1 MRTGSAMSV
10 SRSSQAPSSAACSLL
25 LTLLSLWQGTRPS
38 RSRLPDRPD
47 RPDRLTVVLL
57 RQAARRP
64 VVRQLAAVVRQLAAV
79 VRQLAAAA
87 TASPT
92 QTFILTRQGLTG
104 TSMPAAPRPHRSCRM
119 TSMSGVRL
127 TQMLLS
133 SQLILLCSMTL
144 TATK

>member
-64 VVRQLAAVVRQLAAV
+64 VVRQLAAA

-133 SQLILLCSMTL
+133 SRPILLCSMTL